1 MIILLLVI
9 IGIIRNMSKRKTSFS
24 MRMMVALFLGLALGV
39 AVDLVGKNLGT
50 IYTDFVQ
57 SEIIAWFGLLE
68 TDFLFFL
75 RMLEY

>member
-1 MIILLLVI
+1 
-9 IGIIRNMSKRKTSFS
+9 MSKRKTSFS
-24 MRMMVALFLGLALGV
+24 MRMLVALVLGLALVV
-39 AVDLVGKNLGT
+39 AVDLVGTNLGT

-68 TDFLFFL
+68 TGFLCFL